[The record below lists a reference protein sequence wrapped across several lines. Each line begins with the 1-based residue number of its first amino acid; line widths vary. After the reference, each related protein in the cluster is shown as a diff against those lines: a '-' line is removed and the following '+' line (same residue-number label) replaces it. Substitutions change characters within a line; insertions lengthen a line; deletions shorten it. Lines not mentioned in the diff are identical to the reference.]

1 MAPPC
6 HLICIGTFLVRRE
19 SRVQTDLL
27 RVNNNLHEVELITIC
42 NLKLMDVLL
51 LYSVVFGLFRAA
63 AAYTETSVASGAVG
77 EDFFLLNCVNV
88 KLILIFLKKKL
99 NDVWCDVTA
108 MIKRWRS
115 KVAPFTLLATPV
127 APFYSRFNYNR
138 KKKQENHLKIK

>member
-1 MAPPC
+1 MYDGNHLGISKTVASNVLARWRLYWNSLVGWFVREWGGAGRASLRVAMAPPC

-88 KLILIFLKKKL
+88 KLILIFFKKK
-99 NDVWCDVTA
+99 
-108 MIKRWRS
+108 S
-115 KVAPFTLLATPV
+115 
-127 APFYSRFNYNR
+127 
-138 KKKQENHLKIK
+138 